1 MATKLKLVHKAFVQA
16 CSRELTRYGI
26 THPWLAARA
35 TREGEARKW
44 AWCATDGR
52 IGVMRA
58 LPSEEAEALEANL
71 GELGADWVAMASR
84 GADIQLVVERETI
97 ESGALAIRFA
107 GSAAQPRIEETR
119 KDGGLV
125 ERRMVEAT
133 PPDLP
138 SILGDEVRAARRG
151 ESAWIDV
158 DADAMVRALE
168 ALLAGVKDRKGES
181 GPTRKMVR
189 LWFRIDAEA
198 VNSGAAK
205 WMIDGSYPILV
216 EAGHES
222 LRGSAAVVMPMGKS
236 KEEEEE
242 RKEAIR
248 KGRKAIE
255 KAARGASVGVIVSPA
270 SNVDAEERVAMAK
283 EGGVNA

>member
-1 MATKLKLVHKAFVQA
+1 MVKLVHKAFVQA
-16 CSRELTRYGI
+16 CSKELTAWRYGI
-26 THPWLAARA
+26 THPWLAARDGKDGKA
-35 TREGEARKW
+35 GEAREW
-44 AWCATDGR
+44 AWCATDGK

-58 LPSEEAEALEANL
+58 LPSEDAEALEADLAALPEGWMEVNAK
-71 GELGADWVAMASR
+71 GVEPK
-84 GADIQLVVERETI
+84 LVVERETI
-97 ESGALAIRFA
+97 ETGALAIRFA
-107 GSAAQPRIEETR
+107 GTAGQPRIMETR

-138 SILGDEVRAARRG
+138 SIIRGEERAARQG

-168 ALLAGVKDRKGES
+168 ALLAGVKDLKGDK

-189 LWFRIDAEA
+189 MWFRIDAEA

-205 WMIDGSYPILV
+205 FMIDGSCPILV
-216 EAGHES
+216 ETTHET
-222 LRGSAAVVMPMGKS
+222 LRGSAAVVMPMGKGEA
-236 KEEEEE
+236 EEKE

-248 KGRKAIE
+248 KGKRAIE
-255 KAARGASVGVIVSPA
+255 KAAARGAS
-270 SNVDAEERVAMAK
+270 VDAEERVAMAK
-283 EGGVNA
+283 EGGMNA